1 MKNIFK
7 GKEKK
12 EIQSKLEVKQRSGN
26 TDIDNIIDKNEAEKI
41 NTIKLLR
48 QKLTSSCEKVVTLRM
63 KNTRVNKNRK

>member
-48 QKLTSSCEKVVTLRM
+48 QKLTSS
-63 KNTRVNKNRK
+63 